1 MTTERRVLE
10 LALLALEGESSRIQQ
25 EMSDI
30 RKRLGRAGAISG
42 SHSTRR
48 AAPNK
53 GKKMSAAQKRAIS
66 RTMKARWAE
75 RKKSK

>member
-25 EMSDI
+25 EMIDI
-30 RKRLGRAGAISG
+30 RKRLGRAGTISV
-42 SHSTRR
+42 SHSARR
-48 AAPNK
+48 SAPNK